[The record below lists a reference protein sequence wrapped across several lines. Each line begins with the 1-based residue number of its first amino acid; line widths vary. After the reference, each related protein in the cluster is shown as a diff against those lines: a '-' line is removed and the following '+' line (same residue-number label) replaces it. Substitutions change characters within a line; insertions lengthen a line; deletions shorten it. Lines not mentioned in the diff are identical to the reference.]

1 MRKPRVEARKVE
13 DGHLGCRCVG
23 RGHEDWFITGEQCEL
38 AQEMW
43 GTGRLI
49 ERSY

>member
-13 DGHLGCRCVG
+13 GGLGRRYVG
-23 RGHEDWFITGEQCEL
+23 GGHEGWFITSEQCEL
-38 AQEMW
+38 AQEIW